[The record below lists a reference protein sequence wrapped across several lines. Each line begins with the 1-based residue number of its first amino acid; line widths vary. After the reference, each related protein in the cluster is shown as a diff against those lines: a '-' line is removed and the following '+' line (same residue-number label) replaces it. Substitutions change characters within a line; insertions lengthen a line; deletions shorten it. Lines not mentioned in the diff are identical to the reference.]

1 MKKKITIIGIGGQMG
16 QWFAKYFLANDFEV
30 TGYDTENKT
39 PIKGI
44 IQADSLL

>member
-39 PIKGI
+39 R
-44 IQADSLL
+44 